1 MSDYSIE
8 IIKSVKDDLKSLK
21 HQKEKAIKKIITLE
35 NNPIEKS
42 KSLSGTLKGLRSF
55 NFSLNDGQY
64 RAIFKILEDNKICL
78 MIIIGSRQNIYLEAK
93 RRVKILKKQG
103 LL

>member
-8 IIKSVKDDLKSLK
+8 IIQSVKDDLKSLK
-21 HQKEKAIKKIITLE
+21 HQKEKAVKKIITLE

-42 KSLSGTLKGLRSF
+42 KSLSGILKGLRSF
-55 NFSLNDGQY
+55 KFSLNDFQY
-64 RAIFKILEDNKICL
+64 RAIFKILEDNKVCL
-78 MIIIGSRQNIYLEAK
+78 LIIVSSRQNIYLEAK
-93 RRVKILKKQG
+93 RRVDILKKQG

>member
-8 IIKSVKDDLKSLK
+8 IIKSVKDNLKSLK
-21 HQKEKAIKKIITLE
+21 HEKQKAIKKIITLE

-55 NFSLNDGQY
+55 NFSLKDGQVSSY
-64 RAIFKILEDNKICL
+64 F
-78 MIIIGSRQNIYLEAK
+78 
-93 RRVKILKKQG
+93 
-103 LL
+103 